1 MEPVEAAAEEVM
13 VMVVEVMAAVMGAVV
28 MVEEV
33 HLQPPVVRVEEH
45 EAASTVAAAVGPARV
60 AVSVAAVAAW
70 TTIAMTRAWEWAA
83 ETAVA
88 ASVAV

>member
-28 MVEEV
+28 EEV

-45 EAASTVAAAVGPARV
+45 ETASTVAAAVAPARAVVSLAEV
-60 AVSVAAVAAW
+60 AVW
-70 TTIAMTRAWEWAA
+70 TTIAMTRAWEWVA